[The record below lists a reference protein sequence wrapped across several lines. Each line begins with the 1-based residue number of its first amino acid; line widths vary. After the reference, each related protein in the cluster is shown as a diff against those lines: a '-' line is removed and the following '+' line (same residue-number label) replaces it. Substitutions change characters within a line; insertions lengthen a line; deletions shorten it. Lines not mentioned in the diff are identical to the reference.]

1 LSDLTGLTT
10 NPLLKE
16 GGGALSR
23 IPQEWREGGGE
34 GDKIRIGI
42 FDSSKGIV
50 NRLIKYIDR
59 VCTPILDAN

>member
-1 LSDLTGLTT
+1 MATWLSDLTGLTT

-16 GGGALSR
+16 GGRGAALSR
-23 IPQEWREGGGE
+23 IPQEWREGGGG

-50 NRLIKYIDR
+50 QFDH
-59 VCTPILDAN
+59 